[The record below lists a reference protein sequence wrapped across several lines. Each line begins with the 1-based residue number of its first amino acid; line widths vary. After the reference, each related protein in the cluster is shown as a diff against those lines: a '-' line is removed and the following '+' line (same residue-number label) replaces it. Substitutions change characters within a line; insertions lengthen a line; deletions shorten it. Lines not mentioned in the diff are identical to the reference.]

1 MVLGDKIIRLRRQNG
16 WSQEELAEQLG
27 ISRQSVSKW
36 ESGTSVPDLDK
47 IIKLSGSF
55 RVSTDYLL
63 KEESEEAERSIPPY
77 TEPDTAIQKAERKV
91 SLEEVREYLDLT
103 SGLAG
108 KIAIGVALC
117 ILGPAVLLVL
127 LSLSLP
133 NGAVSAIFSEEAA
146 TSLGVVLLLL
156 LCAAGVAI
164 LITNGMKTGK
174 YEFFEKEELSL
185 EPETKEM
192 IEQQKAEF
200 EPTFRKCITCGV
212 TICILSVVPLL
223 LAGGFGAS
231 DQVCLLCTVLLL
243 LLIAAAVYLFVWS
256 GMIHGSY
263 EKALQ
268 VGDYTPE
275 NKRLSK
281 KTAWFSGTYWCVMV
295 AIYLFISFT
304 YVGWQ
309 RSWILWP
316 VAGVLFAALYQIV
329 KNHAQKELEKS

>member
-1 MVLGDKIIRLRRQNG
+1 MVLGDKIIKLRRQNG

-47 IIKLSGSF
+47 IIKLSGIF
-55 RVSTDYLL
+55 GISTDYLL
-63 KEESEEAERSIPPY
+63 KEEAERAEGPILSYP
-77 TEPDTAIQKAERKV
+77 EVDTSIQKTGRKV
-91 SLEEVREYLDLT
+91 SLEEVREFIDLT
-103 SGLAG
+103 SGVAG
-108 KIAIGVALC
+108 KIAVGVVLC
-117 ILGPAVLLVL
+117 ILGPAMLIAL

-133 NGAVSAIFSEEAA
+133 RDTASAILSEEAA

-164 LITNGMKTGK
+164 LIINGMKTGK
-174 YEFFEKEELSL
+174 YEFFEKEELNL
-185 EPETKEM
+185 EDGIKEM
-192 IEQQKAEF
+192 VEQQKAEF

-212 TICILSVVPLL
+212 TICILSVIPLL
-223 LAGGFGAS
+223 IAGGFGAS
-231 DQVCLLCTVLLL
+231 DQVCLLCTALLL

-263 EKALQ
+263 EKVLQ

-329 KNHAQKELEKS
+329 KNHAQKELEK